1 MKVIHVFKSFL
12 EQMRRGLFAAD
23 AAGAKYR
30 YLLLLIAVEIVL
42 HECVPFAEGG
52 GVGIDGVFKR
62 TELHF
67 VIVARVNQQ
76 HFGIADELVPIFR
89 WNVFARGV
97 VGVHRRITE
106 RDNFGPDD
114 DSQAVKCFA
123 FRLTFAMRHSSK
135 TRIAPDKFK
144 QRCDSGLRSGEGGVE
159 AFGGEDDRAVHLVR
173 FAFGLEARLPIRGIG
188 QLGEAIKCGDGLCQT
203 LSISIN
209 GKVIEVRAVGT
220 GGLKADVIYPGLK
233 RGGCGE
239 DFPVCPSS
247 GVGEEQGLVDDLVVY
262 LEL

>member
-1 MKVIHVFKSFL
+1 MTISGRMMIRK
-12 EQMRRGLFAAD
+12 
-23 AAGAKYR
+23 
-30 YLLLLIAVEIVL
+30 
-42 HECVPFAEGG
+42 
-52 GVGIDGVFKR
+52 
-62 TELHF
+62 
-67 VIVARVNQQ
+67 
-76 HFGIADELVPIFR
+76 R
-89 WNVFARGV
+89 WN
-97 VGVHRRITE
+97 
-106 RDNFGPDD
+106 
-114 DSQAVKCFA
+114 DSRSVS
-123 FRLTFAMRHSSK
+123 HSRCGIPAKRASL
-135 TRIAPDKFK
+135 ADQFK
-144 QRCDSGLRSGEGGVE
+144 HRCDSGLRSGDGGVE

-247 GVGEEQGLVDDLVVY
+247 GVGEGQGLVDHLVIY